1 MSTVEHPI
9 TRSQLREELQLVL
22 QHYATKADLAK
33 LDTKISELKFQI
45 VSWMVGMM
53 LVFSSV
59 VVSAVIAV
67 VKLWN

>member
-1 MSTVEHPI
+1 MSTVEQPI

>member
-1 MSTVEHPI
+1 MSTVAQPI

>member
-1 MSTVEHPI
+1 MSTVAQLI